1 MGSWDREE
9 LNYLVRRWDTPEK
22 DRSKKLFLDM
32 AQCFWDGV
40 ELFGTTLGYTGEGPI
55 EENKNKVAKKSRSG
69 EK

>member
-1 MGSWDREE
+1 
-9 LNYLVRRWDTPEK
+9 
-22 DRSKKLFLDM
+22 M

-69 EK
+69 EKQIIENYLEVLDHFHNIQKENKNNREM